1 MGGVKVPCLVDT
13 GSMVSTISESFFRQN
28 FEPWGQERLQL
39 CHWLQLRAANG
50 LEIPYIGYLELEV
63 RLCGKLMSSCG
74 VLIVRDT
81 PGGVPS
87 QVPGV
92 LGMNIIRKCYQE
104 LFGRHG
110 LALFSQ
116 PCVSGSPEP
125 VVQALQQCHCASTKA
140 PQPSPGK
147 VKVRGKRAW
156 RIPGGIMKIVA
167 ATCSEAFSE
176 STVLF
181 EPLDVG
187 LPAGLITSPA
197 LVQSDALGPVMLSC
211 AGLQGQLLAITL
223 IVIIFHSPVDRRL
236 LLLCL
241 CPMQF
246 LHGSGL
252 GVNNWCLHCFVHRR
266 GDDAKRRGRM
276 WQSRDPWALTNT
288 AANHG
293 GAPSIIKGMIP
304 GRQFSL
310 CSMICDVTSGPVPLH
325 RTGPVVVLVAWW
337 WDSPPL
343 VLCAVVPWALGLPT
357 GALGTVFEKTLIG
370 EKYVYPHV
378 TDRGRWGRS
387 LKKTLQ
393 WVVF

>member
-28 FEPWGQERLQL
+28 FEPWGQERLQS

-104 LFGRHG
+104 LFGQHG

-187 LPAGLITSPA
+187 LPADSPPA
-197 LVQSDALGPVMLSC
+197 EQSPSEDGCLDYDLLVLRQETPEPHFVVPLAPPPVVIPTTPRVLLSPSGRDT
-211 AGLQGQLLAITL
+211 GLQGQLLAITL

-293 GAPSIIKGMIP
+293 GGAQHYKGDDP
-304 GRQFSL
+304 RPPVLSL
-310 CSMICDVTSGPVPLH
+310 LYDL
-325 RTGPVVVLVAWW
+325 
-337 WDSPPL
+337 
-343 VLCAVVPWALGLPT
+343 
-357 GALGTVFEKTLIG
+357 
-370 EKYVYPHV
+370 
-378 TDRGRWGRS
+378 
-387 LKKTLQ
+387 
-393 WVVF
+393 

>member
-28 FEPWGQERLQL
+28 FEPWGQERLQS

-104 LFGRHG
+104 LFGQHG

-223 IVIIFHSPVDRRL
+223 IVIIFHSPL
-236 LLLCL
+236 LR
-241 CPMQF
+241 
-246 LHGSGL
+246 SGGGAGGL
-252 GVNNWCLHCFVHRR
+252 VVGFPSPCFV
-266 GDDAKRRGRM
+266 
-276 WQSRDPWALTNT
+276 
-288 AANHG
+288 
-293 GAPSIIKGMIP
+293 
-304 GRQFSL
+304 
-310 CSMICDVTSGPVPLH
+310 CCGP
-325 RTGPVVVLVAWW
+325 
-337 WDSPPL
+337 
-343 VLCAVVPWALGLPT
+343 LGF
-357 GALGTVFEKTLIG
+357 GS
-370 EKYVYPHV
+370 PHV
-378 TDRGRWGRS
+378 TAASQTLSTQHLGQGVKS
-387 LKKTLQ
+387 L
-393 WVVF
+393 WVVRIRLILSNLCHLPVVLRQRETSPGCVWVQCEFTGI